1 MEGVHVAL
9 PHATYGPYPSRHHSN
24 GRYFASA
31 SIRLL
36 PVLSLTRKF
45 DLALHY
51 TVQGRHENAVPLF
64 RAVVEDEP
72 QNSSAWS
79 YLGMCL
85 AHLGRA
91 DQAEEALSRAIAL
104 KPQNSESW
112 FHLGVAR
119 GLRHEWPQAVSAYR
133 RSVALQPNDMVA
145 WHRLGVALA
154 ESGDET
160 GAVAAFE
167 RALVL
172 SRETGNDPRDRPS
185 QTAVPDRHDHEVSE
199 REGFAETKTWID
211 LALSLLSLGEEEAA
225 VAAYERAYTL
235 DPVRARQSLFRPM
248 LELVTA
254 ASGPPT
260 DDSVA
265 PAPTFPHHPLPHRP
279 EPPRPEVG

>member
-1 MEGVHVAL
+1 M
-9 PHATYGPYPSRHHSN
+9 
-24 GRYFASA
+24 
-31 SIRLL
+31 
-36 PVLSLTRKF
+36 TRKF
-45 DLALHY
+45 DLAIRL
-51 TVQGRHENAVPLF
+51 TVEGRHENAVSLF

-85 AHLGRA
+85 AHLGRG
-91 DQAEEALSRAIAL
+91 DLAEEALSRAIAL
-104 KPQNSESW
+104 RPQNPESW

-133 RSVALQPNDMVA
+133 RAVALQPNDMVA

-160 GAVAAFE
+160 GAVTAFE

-172 SRETGNDPRDRPS
+172 SRETGQDPRDRPPHR
-185 QTAVPDRHDHEVSE
+185 AVPDRHDEEVSE
-199 REGFAETKTWID
+199 QEGFAETKTWLD

-225 VAAYERAYTL
+225 VAAYDRAYTL
-235 DPVRARQSLFRPM
+235 DPDRARQSLFRPM

-260 DDSVA
+260 DDSA
-265 PAPTFPHHPLPHRP
+265 PPAPRPATPHPNAPRP
-279 EPPRPEVG
+279 AEPPRPEVG